1 MLLFF
6 AVLFINLAL
15 VAYTIGVWAEKIS
28 GRLKPKHLAFFFSG
42 LLFDGIG
49 TGFMGQLNPNK
60 EINLHGITG
69 MVALLLMLIHAI
81 WAAIVLWRKKE
92 KQIGQFHTFSLVVW
106 GLWLV
111 PYLIGV
117 GLSIFK

>member
-1 MLLFF
+1 MLFF

-15 VAYTIGVWAEKIS
+15 VAYTIGVWAERIS
-28 GRLKPKHLAFFFSG
+28 GRLKPKHLVFFLFG

-49 TGFMGQLNPNK
+49 TGFMGQLNPSK

-69 MVALLLMLIHAI
+69 MVALVLMLIHAI
-81 WAAIVLWRKKE
+81 WATIVLWRKNK
-92 KQIGQFHTFSLVVW
+92 KQIDQFHKLSLAVW

>member
-1 MLLFF
+1 MLFF

-15 VAYTIGVWAEKIS
+15 VAYTIGVWSEKIS
-28 GRLKPKHLAFFFSG
+28 GRLKPKHLVFFIAG
-42 LLFDGIG
+42 LLFDGMG
-49 TGFMGQLNPNK
+49 TGFMGQLNTSR

-69 MVALLLMLIHAI
+69 MVALLLMFIHAI

-92 KQIGQFHTFSLVVW
+92 HQIRQFHKFSLVVW
-106 GLWLV
+106 GLWLI

-117 GLSIFK
+117 ALSIFK